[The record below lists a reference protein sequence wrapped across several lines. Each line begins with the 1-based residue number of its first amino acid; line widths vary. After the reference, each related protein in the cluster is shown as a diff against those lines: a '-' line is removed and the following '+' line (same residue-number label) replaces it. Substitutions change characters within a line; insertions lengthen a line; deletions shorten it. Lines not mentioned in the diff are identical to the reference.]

1 MIIYTNTYPSTYK
14 TSLWL
19 IRRLGGGSDSRRFE
33 FALALPSL
41 ATLANAFALAFAIAF
56 TFALSI
62 TFVSTFN
69 RFRILL
75 DRIG

>member
-1 MIIYTNTYPSTYK
+1 MS
-14 TSLWL
+14 SLWV
-19 IRRLGGGSDSRRFE
+19 IRRLGGGSDSRRFK

-56 TFALSI
+56 TFAFTFALSI
-62 TFVSTFN
+62 TFVFTFN
-69 RFRILL
+69 WFRILFDRIGL